1 MVSHWHEGERRP
13 SAIFQVAGVTDG
25 KAILLP
31 SYDQQTPA
39 DVWNRTPAL
48 RRQGPMVLQFRSRAP
63 PTDRTAPDRD
73 PGPEQVIGHGP
84 KGTSRQEC

>member
-1 MVSHWHEGERRP
+1 MIPHWRHGKRRP

-48 RRQGPMVLQFRSRAP
+48 RQRDPMALQIRSQAL
-63 PTDRTAPDRD
+63 PTDRIAPDQD
-73 PGPEQVIGHGP
+73 PHPEQVIGHGP
-84 KGTSRQEC
+84 KEPSRQEC